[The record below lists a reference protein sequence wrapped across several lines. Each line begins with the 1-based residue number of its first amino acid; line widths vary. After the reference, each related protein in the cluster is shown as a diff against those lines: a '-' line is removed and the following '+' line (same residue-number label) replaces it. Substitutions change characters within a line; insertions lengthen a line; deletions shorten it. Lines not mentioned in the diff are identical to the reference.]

1 MTLEEYH
8 AQIDDDPKY
17 QAMRATRARELSE
30 IAGQRKREQQP
41 LLEEL
46 ATAGIIVDWVGGLLA
61 IPSLEPR
68 VYAVL
73 FDHIT
78 KPYSPSLLEWIGRAF
93 GHRSDRP
100 VVWDVLIDLLKTHA
114 VDGPAVEG
122 VMAAISDIAL
132 PSDLHTLIG
141 LLSDPLLGPSRILL
155 VSNLMRSKKPEARSA
170 LLRNQSDPDLT
181 KEITF
186 RLSRS
191 RG

>member
-8 AQIDDDPKY
+8 AQIADDPKY
-17 QAMRATRARELSE
+17 RAMRATRARKLSE
-30 IAGQRKREQQP
+30 IAGQRRREQQP

-46 ATAGIIVDWVGGLLA
+46 ATAGVIVDWVGGLLA

-68 VYAVL
+68 VYTVL

-93 GHRSDRP
+93 GHKSDRP
-100 VVWDVLIDLLKTHA
+100 VVWDGLIDLLKTHT
-114 VDGPAVEG
+114 VDGLAVEG

-132 PSDLHTLIG
+132 PSDLYTLID
-141 LLSDPLLGPSRILL
+141 LISDPSLGPSRILL

-170 LLRNQSDPDLT
+170 LLRNQSDPDLI

-191 RG
+191 QS